1 MKKTITL
8 LCLLSIAVTGIW
20 ARTGKQ
26 QPKAELW
33 PDGTPISS
41 WFHDTTAVNLRSL
54 GKQYKLTDY
63 GIFADG
69 NLHTEQI
76 QALIDHISAQGGGVL
91 VVPAGVYHTGGI
103 YFKPGTH
110 LHLQEGAVLQGSD
123 NIADYRL
130 DQTRIEGENCLYFEG
145 LINVKDVDG
154 FTLTGPGTIDGNGLR
169 YHQAFWLRRQWNRQC
184 TNKDEQRPRLLWISN
199 CKNVCIEG
207 VRLQNSPFWT
217 THIYNCQRV
226 RIQNVQLFSLSKPDA
241 QKGPSTDAID
251 LDVVQDVLIRHCYM
265 EVNDDAVALKGGKG
279 PWADDFE
286 KYPGNGANCNVL
298 IEDCTYGF
306 CHSCLTCGSE
316 SVFNHNIL
324 LRRVKVNEA
333 TRLLWLKMRP
343 DTPQRYEYITVQ
355 EVEGNVKRV
364 LYIHPWTQFYDLKGR
379 IDTPKSYCDHI
390 TMQRCNLQCEIYQDV
405 ELQPD
410 QYELS
415 NFLFNQMQVTQSKG
429 GKSVLDDAGGHIY
442 SVSDA
447 QTSSRYLEVAGA
459 SARWFMQKY
468 DPVKTFMGGGKV
480 RETNLWTRAVFHEGL
495 SALYEVDSQPEYYNY
510 NLAMAEGNHW
520 MPRHGLET
528 RDADNYCCFQTYIDL
543 YRLSPASYKLENVIK
558 KCDMI
563 VSNPDNA
570 DWWWIDALQM
580 GMPAFAKLGITT
592 GNEKYIG
599 KMWQMYEYTRNH
611 TDSIGLFNPAEG
623 LWWRDKDF
631 NPPYVTATGRQCYW
645 SRGNGWV
652 LAALARVM
660 NELPTSSMHYNDYK
674 SDFLAMCEALR
685 KVQRP
690 DGFWN
695 VDLGDP
701 DNYGG
706 IETSGTSLFVYGM
719 AWGIRQGLLPAHVYR
734 PVVEKAWK
742 ALETIAWQPSGWVG
756 YIQGTGKEPKDSQPV
771 TLDGR
776 LDFEDFGI
784 GCFLLAATEMHK
796 LSLQK

>member
-1 MKKTITL
+1 MKKLVTFIVL
-8 LCLLSIAVTGIW
+8 LSVVVLCL
-20 ARTGKQ
+20 ARS
-26 QPKAELW
+26 PKKARVADVW
-33 PDGTPISS
+33 PDGTEISA
-41 WFHDTTAVNLRSL
+41 WFTDTTAVDISTL

-69 NLHTEQI
+69 NLHTQQI
-76 QALIDHISAQGGGVL
+76 QELIDRIAAEGGGVL
-91 VVPAGVYHTGGI
+91 VVPAGVYHTGGL
-103 YFKPGTH
+103 YFKQGTH

-145 LINVKDVDG
+145 LINVKDIDG
-154 FTLTGPGTIDGNGLR
+154 FTLTGRGTIDGNGLR
-169 YHQAFWLRRQWNRQC
+169 YHQAFWLRRKWNRQC
-184 TNKDEQRPRLLWISN
+184 TNKDEQRPRLVWVSN
-199 CKNVCIEG
+199 CRNVRIEG

-217 THIYNCQRV
+217 THIYKSERV
-226 RIQNVQLFSLSKPDA
+226 RIQNVQLYSLSKPDT

-251 LDVVQDVLIRHCYM
+251 LDVVQDVLIRRCYM

-286 KYPGNGANCNVL
+286 KNPGNGENRNVL
-298 IEDCTYGF
+298 IEDCVYGF
-306 CHSCLTCGSE
+306 CHGCLTCGSE
-316 SVFNHNIL
+316 SVLNHNIL
-324 LRRVKVNEA
+324 LRRIKVQEA

-343 DTPQRYEYITVQ
+343 DTPQRYEYITV
-355 EVEGNVKRV
+355 EDIEGTVKRV
-364 LYIHPWTQFYDLKGR
+364 LYVKPWTQFYDLKGR
-379 IDTPKSYCDHI
+379 TDTPKSYSDHI
-390 TMQRCNLQCEIYQDV
+390 TMRRCHLQCEIFQDV
-405 ELQPD
+405 ELKPD
-410 QYELS
+410 QYELT
-415 NFLFNQMQVTQSKG
+415 NFKFEAMDVQESVG
-429 GKSVLDDAGGHIY
+429 GKSVLDDAGGHVTAAADVK
-442 SVSDA
+442 VS
-447 QTSSRYLEVAGA
+447 RPIEVARA

-495 SALYEVDSQPEYYNY
+495 CALYEVDPQPEYLDYNF
-510 NLAMAEGNHW
+510 AMAEGNHW

-543 YRLSPASYKLENVIK
+543 YRLAPAPYKLENVIK

-563 VSNPDNA
+563 VENPDNA

-580 GMPAFAKLGITT
+580 GMPALAKLGVTT
-592 GNEKYIG
+592 GQEKYIT

-611 TDSIGLFNPAEG
+611 MDESGLWNPVDG

-631 NPPYVTATGRQCYW
+631 NPPYRTANGRQCYW

-660 NELPTSSMHYNDYK
+660 EELPETSLHYNDYK
-674 SDFLAMCEALR
+674 ADFLAMCAAL
-685 KVQRP
+685 KACQRP

-701 DNYGG
+701 DNFGG
-706 IETSGTSLFVYGM
+706 IESSGTSLFVYGM
-719 AWGIRQGLLPAHVYR
+719 AWGIRKGLLPESEYR
-734 PVVEKAWK
+734 PVVDKAWH
-742 ALETIAWQPSGWVG
+742 ALETVAWQPSGWVG

-771 TLDGR
+771 TLDGFI
-776 LDFEDFGI
+776 DFEDFGI
-784 GCFLLAATEMHK
+784 GCFLLAASEMAK
-796 LSLQK
+796 RE